1 MNILK
6 RLLLGFL
13 ILAGLFITGCGPD
26 TIRGKEYPINDEK
39 TAADDTDLSIDER
52 VQKIVDSMSDEEKIG
67 QMMMIGIQGTTVTD
81 DARYMLTQYKA
92 GNIILCSH
100 RNKSKS

>member
-52 VQKIVDSMSDEEKIG
+52 VQKIVDSMSDEEKVG
-67 QMMMIGIQGTTVTD
+67 QMMMPVICLLNTKRETSFYLI
-81 DARYMLTQYKA
+81 A
-92 GNIILCSH
+92 ICSH

>member
-52 VQKIVDSMSDEEKIG
+52 VQKIVNSLTCSCDCILRSNK
-67 QMMMIGIQGTTVTD
+67 MMFP
-81 DARYMLTQYKA
+81 ALY
-92 GNIILCSH
+92 
-100 RNKSKS
+100 